1 MARYAAALW
10 LFYRCRVTAL
20 VFCPEQKVAD
30 FYAEPLATG
39 LEDYLF
45 YAVALGPSRLPVI
58 TDPRQIAARPDIA
71 AVALAA
77 HPSKE
82 TIRAF
87 FEGLRGM
94 PPEVINKYIE
104 DAHRICGPEAR
115 TIMEEV
121 MPETTWVVSTPFAKE
136 HFGRG
141 RAEGFAEG
149 LAEGETRGFLAGEAQ
164 GITEGRTDGRTEGRT
179 EGEAQALLMVL
190 NARHIAV
197 SDEGAVRILSCADLR
212 TLDLWLLRAATARK
226 IEDIFDPEPVER

>member
-1 MARYAAALW
+1 MKSGNTLSKLKSLYLALLGMYRRTHALLAARRPRANLPRPA
-10 LFYRCRVTAL
+10 RR
-20 VFCPEQKVAD
+20 
-30 FYAEPLATG
+30 AEPLATG
-39 LEDYLF
+39 IEDYLF

-58 TDPRQIAARPDIA
+58 TD
-71 AVALAA
+71 
-77 HPSKE
+77 
-82 TIRAF
+82 
-87 FEGLRGM
+87 
-94 PPEVINKYIE
+94 
-104 DAHRICGPEAR
+104 R

-121 MPETTWVVSTPFAKE
+121 VPETTWVVSTPFAKE

-141 RAEGFAEG
+141 RVEGFAEG

-164 GITEGRTDGRTEGRT
+164 GITEGITEGRTEGRA

-197 SDEGAVRILSCADLR
+197 SDEDAVRILSCADLR